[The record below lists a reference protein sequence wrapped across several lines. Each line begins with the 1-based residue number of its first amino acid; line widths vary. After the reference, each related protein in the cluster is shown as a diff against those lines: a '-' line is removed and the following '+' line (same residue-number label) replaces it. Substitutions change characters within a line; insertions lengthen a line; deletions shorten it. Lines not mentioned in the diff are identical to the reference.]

1 MNKWY
6 TQYSGTLNSCGSFGW
21 AYHKS
26 MLKFLEK
33 SLLLRLG
40 LAMGLITTLAFVG
53 MLSSV
58 FIAETLEGQA
68 SAVNQ
73 AGTLRMQ
80 SYRIALDSSNYPEG
94 AIDAK
99 RLAQTRALVEEFQQ
113 RLYSPRLTGAL
124 TKTDSLAIHN
134 SYKQVTVRWRDE
146 MRPQL
151 EEIMR
156 RIAAEAY
163 LSVDTEALRIQY
175 LGQVD
180 YFVSHVDDMVNILEH
195 EVENRIRLLRLIQ
208 VSSLF
213 LTTLVVSITMYYMH
227 TGVLTP
233 LRELLNAASG
243 VRRGDFS
250 PRVDIQHDDELGQL
264 GQAFNSMAEELSV
277 MYSDL
282 EKRVRIKTQDL
293 ERSNRSLEL
302 LYNVTRRLSEAPFG
316 DDVYQLLL
324 RDIEQMVDTGP
335 GSICLGDC
343 NSEHAYKLST
353 TRIAIPSDADI
364 CQPPDCSKCFSSGQ
378 AHLLSMPRCGKST
391 LRVHSTPIRDQRQQ
405 YGVLMVE
412 LPRDAEALQD
422 WQLRLLEGVA
432 SHIAIALNI
441 NRRSS
446 QARMLAL
453 LEERGVIAREL
464 HDSLAQSLSYLKIQV
479 ARLDAASVSID
490 GNAAIRQVTAEL
502 RDGLNSAYRQLRE
515 LLTTFRLKMD
525 GADLSE
531 TLKQTV
537 AEFSQRGDLPISL
550 NNQIGSCKL
559 GPNAE
564 LHMIQIV
571 REALSNVQ
579 RHAQANQASV
589 TIECSVDGDVT
600 LHIDDDGIGMSDSQ
614 GGEHHYGRIIM
625 EERAHGLA
633 GSIEYGRS
641 AMGGTRVTLAFRVGD
656 NADHLSLATEE
667 VQRDAGI

>member
-1 MNKWY
+1 
-6 TQYSGTLNSCGSFGW
+6 
-21 AYHKS
+21 

-80 SYRIALDSSNYPEG
+80 SYRIALDSSNYPEA

-99 RLAQTRALVEEFQQ
+99 RLEQTRALVEEFQQ

-124 TKTDSLAIHN
+124 AKTDSPAIHN
-134 SYKQVTVRWRDE
+134 SYTQVTERWRDDI
-146 MRPQL
+146 RPQL
-151 EEIMR
+151 EEIML
-156 RIAAEAY
+156 RIAAEGY
-163 LSVDTEALRIQY
+163 LSVDTEALRLQY

-208 VSSLF
+208 VVSLF

-227 TGVLTP
+227 NGVLTP
-233 LRELLNAASG
+233 LRELLNAARG

-264 GQAFNSMAEELSV
+264 GQAFNGMAEELSV

-316 DDVYQLLL
+316 DDVYRFLL
-324 RDIEQMVDTGP
+324 RDIEQMVGTGP
-335 GSICLGDC
+335 GSICLGDA

-353 TRIAIPSDADI
+353 TRTTIPGDADI
-364 CQPPDCSKCFSSGQ
+364 CHPPDCAACFDAGQ
-378 AHLLSMPRCGKST
+378 EHLLSLPRCGKST
-391 LRVHSTPIRDQRQQ
+391 LRVHSTPIRDHQQQ
-405 YGVLMVE
+405 YGILLVE
-412 LPRDAEALQD
+412 LPQDCDALEE

-432 SHIAIALNI
+432 SHIAIALNMSQ
-441 NRRSS
+441 RSS
-446 QARMLAL
+446 EARMLAL

-479 ARLDAASVSID
+479 ARLDAASASIEE
-490 GNAAIRQVTAEL
+490 NAAIREVTAEL

-525 GADLSE
+525 GTDLNE

-537 AEFSQRGDLPISL
+537 AEFSQRGDLPIAL
-550 NNQIGSCKL
+550 NNQLGACKL
-559 GPNAE
+559 SPNAE

-571 REALSNVQ
+571 REALSNVL
-579 RHAQANQASV
+579 RHARASQASV
-589 TIECSVDGDVT
+589 SIRSSVDGDVS
-600 LHIDDDGIGMSDSQ
+600 LHIDDDGIGMHEHQ
-614 GGEHHYGRIIM
+614 GGEHHYGRTIM
-625 EERAHGLA
+625 EERAQGLA
-633 GSIEYGRS
+633 GTMHYSRS
-641 AMGGTRVTLAFRVGD
+641 PLGGTRVTLVFRVGD
-656 NADHLSLATEE
+656 NAGNFGLPPVEKQNN
-667 VQRDAGI
+667 VGI